1 MMRQNH
7 VVVILTVLLTLGFLL
22 GGCSKATQANYDKIE
37 MGMSYQEVVDLLGT
51 PDKNDDVM
59 GARNC
64 FWGKEPRMIN
74 IKFVGD
80 KVVYHSAKGLK

>member
-1 MMRQNH
+1 
-7 VVVILTVLLTLGFLL
+7 
-22 GGCSKATQANYDKIE
+22 
-37 MGMSYQEVVDLLGT
+37 
-51 PDKNDDVM
+51 M